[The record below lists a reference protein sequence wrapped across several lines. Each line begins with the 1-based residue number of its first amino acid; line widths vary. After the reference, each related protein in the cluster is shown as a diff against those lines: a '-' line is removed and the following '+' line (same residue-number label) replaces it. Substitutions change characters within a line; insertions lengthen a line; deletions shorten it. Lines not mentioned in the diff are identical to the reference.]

1 MSLLNFFRTSR
12 PSSASVAKERL
23 QILVAHEHSQRKT
36 EPSYLP
42 LLQKELLAVIS
53 KYVHINPDDIKVTL
67 EQNEYEEIL
76 ELNIVLPD
84 ESPKKSGSASR

>member
-1 MSLLNFFRTSR
+1 MSLLKFFRTSR

-23 QILVAHEHSQRKT
+23 QILVAHEHAQRKS

-53 KYVHINPDDIKVTL
+53 KYVNINPDDMKVTL
-67 EQNEYEEIL
+67 EQNEHEEIL
-76 ELNIVLPD
+76 ELNIVLP
-84 ESPKKSGSASR
+84 EEAPSKARKSR